1 MKACWDKFY
10 NNYSAMSIQKTCKH
24 LLCGCKTT
32 PLGAC
37 GAESQQDTSER
48 VPHIMKTKTVSR
60 KNCWLYLLSKYYF
73 SCQVCN
79 LTFKPKLVLN
89 FDIWDTS
96 KTISDNTI
104 QYSDGK
110 WLVWINNWG
119 MHKCISQNNQSWNS
133 SRKGKYI
140 PEHNT

>member
-1 MKACWDKFY
+1 MLQRFPFFKLCFCYMAVNESLPRNDY

-24 LLCGCKTT
+24 LLCDCKTT

-96 KTISDNTI
+96 KTISDNTV

-119 MHKCISQNNQSWNS
+119 MHECI
-133 SRKGKYI
+133 
-140 PEHNT
+140 

>member
-1 MKACWDKFY
+1 MKACPDKFY

-24 LLCGCKTT
+24 LLCDCKTT

-60 KNCWLYLLSKYYF
+60 KNCWLYLLSKYYL

-89 FDIWDTS
+89 FDI
-96 KTISDNTI
+96 
-104 QYSDGK
+104 
-110 WLVWINNWG
+110 
-119 MHKCISQNNQSWNS
+119 
-133 SRKGKYI
+133 
-140 PEHNT
+140 